1 MIIFDDFY
9 REEVRRCYKEIEAL
23 EVENKK
29 LKERISHFIRSS
41 CDSEWKKI
49 VKDFKIKKQNRKWK
63 ARQTN
68 RYSDSGNGGEECSF
82 LMILMKKK
90 Q

>member
-9 REEVRRCYKEIEAL
+9 REEVRRCYKEIEAQ
-23 EVENKK
+23 EIENES
-29 LKERISHFIRSS
+29 LKERINHFLRCS

-63 ARQTN
+63 AR
-68 RYSDSGNGGEECSF
+68 
-82 LMILMKKK
+82 
-90 Q
+90 

>member
-9 REEVRRCYKEIEAL
+9 RDEVRRCYKEIEAL

-29 LKERISHFIRSS
+29 LKERISHFIHSS

-63 ARQTN
+63 AR
-68 RYSDSGNGGEECSF
+68 
-82 LMILMKKK
+82 
-90 Q
+90 

>member
-23 EVENKK
+23 EIENKS
-29 LKERISHFIRSS
+29 LRERISYF
-41 CDSEWKKI
+41 
-49 VKDFKIKKQNRKWK
+49 
-63 ARQTN
+63 
-68 RYSDSGNGGEECSF
+68 YSDSGNGGEECSF
-82 LMILMKKK
+82 LMISMKKK

>member
-29 LKERISHFIRSS
+29 LKERISYFIHSS

-49 VKDFKIKKQNRKWK
+49 VKDFKIKK
-63 ARQTN
+63 
-68 RYSDSGNGGEECSF
+68 
-82 LMILMKKK
+82 
-90 Q
+90 

>member
-23 EVENKK
+23 EIENKS
-29 LKERISHFIRSS
+29 LRERISYFIHSS
-41 CDSEWKKI
+41 CDNEWKKI

-63 ARQTN
+63 AR
-68 RYSDSGNGGEECSF
+68 
-82 LMILMKKK
+82 
-90 Q
+90 

>member
-29 LKERISHFIRSS
+29 
-41 CDSEWKKI
+41 
-49 VKDFKIKKQNRKWK
+49 
-63 ARQTN
+63 T
-68 RYSDSGNGGEECSF
+68 
-82 LMILMKKK
+82 
-90 Q
+90 

>member
-23 EVENKK
+23 KVENKK

-63 ARQTN
+63 AR
-68 RYSDSGNGGEECSF
+68 
-82 LMILMKKK
+82 
-90 Q
+90 